1 MSSHFVYSREKQY
14 MSERACESVRTSKY
28 VCLFPTV
35 MFAEGQTPDKA
46 LKVKMQ
52 QGQMVNCM

>member
-1 MSSHFVYSREKQY
+1 